1 MQGEWPG
8 GKPQFLPDDVPPP
21 ATFEEADCL
30 MGLARTARDIQE
42 TAKRLAKQR
51 AHECKLRAHMY
62 EMQAKKAES
71 RLGEAELDIGRTSL
85 AVRRSGCFAY
95 PSPAVAMAR
104 YGNASTAAAA
114 LDEISLYI

>member
-1 MQGEWPG
+1 
-8 GKPQFLPDDVPPP
+8 
-21 ATFEEADCL
+21 

-104 YGNASTAAAA
+104 YGNACKSKSSRISHFMTNIQLASRSYSRNRARRDLTVH
-114 LDEISLYI
+114 LD